1 MSRNKGKIKILEQKR
16 LLFPQILK
24 KRSEDIH
31 KKALAKVLV
40 VAGSKGMTGAAVLT
54 CKAALRAGAG
64 MVCLAFPKSLKEIYK
79 DLLIEALTLPCPAT
93 KQGTLSKRALKSILE
108 KSKEYDV
115 VAIGPGLSQN
125 PETQLLIRS
134 LLPKLEKPVI
144 LDADGINAIK
154 DTRVLRQRKIPTIIT
169 PHPGE
174 MARLLGIRV
183 EAVQK
188 DREHIAV
195 GAAKKFRS
203 IVVLKGYNTVIASKQ
218 GNVVVNKTGG
228 PALATAGT
236 GDVLLGIMSVLWAEN
251 LAYPFESAATAVHL
265 HGLAGDLAAKEL
277 GERAEIASDVIKYLP
292 KAFKI
297 AG

>member
-1 MSRNKGKIKILEQKR
+1 MKR
-16 LLFPQILK
+16 QIQTKLLFSQILK
-24 KRSEDIH
+24 KWPKEIH
-31 KKALAKVLV
+31 KKARAKVLV

-54 CKAALRAGAG
+54 CKAAYRAGAG
-64 MVCLAFPKSLKEIYK
+64 IVCLAFPESLREIYK
-79 DLLIEALTLPCPAT
+79 DLLPEVLTLPCPAT
-93 KQGTLSKRALKSILE
+93 KHGTLSKKAQKPILE
-108 KSKEYDV
+108 KSKDYDL
-115 VAIGPGLSQN
+115 VALGPGLSQN
-125 PETQLLIRS
+125 PETQELIRN
-134 LLPKLEKPVI
+134 LIPKIEKACI
-144 LDADGINAIK
+144 IDADGLNALADYPKI
-154 DTRVLRQRKIPTIIT
+154 LRERKIPTIIT

-203 IVVLKGYNTVIASKQ
+203 IIVLKGYNTVIATKQ

-228 PALATAGT
+228 PALASAGT

-251 LAYPFESAATAVHL
+251 LAYPFESAATAVYL

-277 GERAEIASDVIKYLP
+277 GERSVIASDVIEYLP
-292 KAFKI
+292 EALRKFQL
-297 AG
+297 

>member
-1 MSRNKGKIKILEQKR
+1 MKIQQQTK

-24 KRSEDIH
+24 KRPPEVH

-40 VAGSKGMTGAAVLT
+40 VAGSKGMTGAAVLV

-64 MVCLAFPKSLKEIYK
+64 MVCLAFPESLREIYK
-79 DLLIEALTLPCPAT
+79 DLLPEALTLPCPAT
-93 KQGTLSKRALKSILE
+93 KQGTLSKRALKPILE

-125 PETQLLIRS
+125 PETQVLTRS
-134 LLPKLEKPVI
+134 LLARLEKPVI

-154 DTRVLRQRKIPTIIT
+154 EARILRQRKIPTIIT

-195 GAAKKFRS
+195 GAAKKFRA
-203 IVVLKGYNTVIASKQ
+203 IVVLKGYHTVIASKQ

-236 GDVLLGIMSVLWAEN
+236 GDVLLGIMSVLWSEN
-251 LAYPFESAATAVHL
+251 LAYPFESAATAVYL

-277 GERAEIASDVIKYLP
+277 GERAVIASDVIKYLL
-292 KAFKI
+292 KVFKI
-297 AG
+297 TE